1 MIPSLNSIGKAL
13 RMDSE
18 RAVKYLGSGAKNAQK
33 INAKALQSAGA
44 AGAHNAAIRSRQM
57 QLGRRAGIGMGIGG
71 AGMMGLRR
79 KPEPMNPQPTAKG
92 SGRYV

>member
-1 MIPSLNSIGKAL
+1 MNYKNLIGKAL

-33 INAKALQSAGA
+33 LQATGA
-44 AGAHNAAIRSRQM
+44 AKGLDHNQMIRMRQS
-57 QLGRRAGIGMGIGG
+57 QQGQRLLLGGG
-71 AGMMGLRR
+71 AVGGVGMASRR
-79 KPEPMNPQPTAKG
+79 KPEPINPQPTAKG

>member
-1 MIPSLNSIGKAL
+1 MGYLNTIGKAL

-33 INAKALQSAGA
+33 LQAKGA
-44 AGAHNAAIRSRQM
+44 ARGFDHNQMIRMRQS
-57 QLGRRAGIGMGIGG
+57 QQAQRLLLGGG
-71 AGMMGLRR
+71 AVGGLAMASKR
-79 KPEPMNPQPTAKG
+79 KPQPMNPQPTAKG